1 MRRERLLETGI
12 VVRGIALLVAMSIVS
27 TTTARANVDDRRA
40 PVPTPEQV
48 AEAQRLIAAIYK
60 DEIGA
65 PTRSRQMELGRKLL
79 QRSREE
85 RTDAAMRF
93 ALLGLARDTAGAAG
107 DEATA
112 FAAIDELTRDFDV
125 DAATAKIE
133 FLQPRVAKTAAAEIL
148 GRYVDFLLSDLPA
161 RFEADDPA
169 TADRLI
175 GYAQGVATKAADP
188 EVTLLVSQFRVQLAQ
203 LHADRDAYGAANMTL
218 SKDSSDSHA
227 NFVAGFH
234 LCVLLRLW
242 DRSRSSCWATI
253 PTRRRSRL
261 ELKAPSTC
269 DARLQVAD
277 RWCDVAAR
285 QPPFAQLAIRARGG
299 LVSARLLRPEGARS
313 GPRPKRLAEIDP
325 PPPPPKAT
333 LKLDPADWRLFRRTD
348 DKWQPN
354 SVDGDVCRSSRHGL
368 LRPNPGDQN
377 GFAKLAFM
385 PSTFDGDFTIWLKY
399 RGQLRAIS
407 LGDTLWQEHVIYVDR
422 LHCDRTTWRSLVFRR
437 TREGVTAWIDGVPE
451 LVKLWDSDE
460 FVAGFFCVELNNGQ
474 EVDLRDLSIRGGSQ
488 N

>member
-1 MRRERLLETGI
+1 MLLETGI
-12 VVRGIALLVAMSIVS
+12 VVRGIALLVAMSVVS
-27 TTTARANVDDRRA
+27 TTTAPANVDDRRA

-48 AEAQRLIAAIYK
+48 AEAQRLVTAIYK

-85 RTDAAMRF
+85 RTDAAMKF

-125 DAATAKIE
+125 DAATARIE
-133 FLQPRVAKTAAAEIL
+133 FLQPRVAKTGAAETL
-148 GRYVDFLLSDLPA
+148 GRYVEFLLRDLPA
-161 RFEADDPA
+161 RFEADDLA

-175 GYAQGVATKAADP
+175 GYAQVVATKAADP
-188 EVTLLVSQFRVQLAQ
+188 EATLLVSQSRLQSAQ
-203 LHADRDAYGAANMTL
+203 LQADRDAYGAANVTL
-218 SKDSSDSHA
+218 GRDSSDPHA

-234 LCVLLRLW
+234 LGVLLRRW
-242 DRSRSSCWATI
+242 DRGLKLLVLGDNPEFAGAAG
-253 PTRRRSRL
+253 L

-269 DARLQVAD
+269 DARVQVAD
-277 RWCDVAAR
+277 RWFDVAAR
-285 QPPFAQLAIRARGG
+285 QPPFAQLAIRAH
-299 LVSARLLRPEGARS
+299 SAVWYRRACFDSKEPDRARVL
-313 GPRPKRLAEIDP
+313 KRLAEID

-333 LKLDPADWRLFRRTD
+333 LKLDPADWRLYRRTD
-348 DKWQPN
+348 GKWQSN
-354 SVDGDVCRSSRHGL
+354 SVDGESCRSKGAVFSVR
-368 LRPNPGDQN
+368 NPGDPN

-385 PSTFDGDFTIWLKY
+385 PSTFGGDFTIWLKY
-399 RGQLRAIS
+399 RGQLRAVS
-407 LGDTLWQEHVIYVDR
+407 LGDTLWQEHVVYVDR

-437 TREGVTAWIDGVPE
+437 TREGVTAWIDGAPE

-460 FVAGFFCVELNNGQ
+460 FITGLLCVELNNGQ
-474 EVDLRDLSIRGGSQ
+474 EVDLRDLSIRGGSP